1 MSMSVDTEL
10 LMAYVDGELTPAQA
24 AQVEAAIAADPAI
37 ADAVARQFT
46 LRRSLGDAYAPV
58 LDEPVPEALTRMLRP
73 SAAESGNVVPLLSR
87 AAPASRSRWG
97 VPQWAAMAASLLLG
111 VAVSHRASK
120 PDAALLYA
128 GEGGALVAGA
138 DLASSLERQLASVP
152 EPGGTVAV
160 GLTFRDAAGHYCR
173 SFAVED
179 SQPLAGLACR
189 ESGGNWKV
197 PMVLESTAQAGELR
211 QASTAIP
218 AAVLAEATA
227 RMNGDP
233 LDAAEERRARDAG
246 WR

>member
-1 MSMSVDTEL
+1 MSVDTEM

-37 ADAVARQFT
+37 ADAVARQFA
-46 LRRSLGDAYAPV
+46 LRRSLGEAYAPV

-73 SAAESGNVVPLLSR
+73 SDAASGNVVPLPSR
-87 AAPASRSRWG
+87 AAPVSRSRWG

-111 VAVSHRASK
+111 VAVSQWVSK
-120 PDAALLYA
+120 PDAALLRT
-128 GEGGALVAGA
+128 EGGALVAGA
-138 DLASSLERQLASVP
+138 GLANSLEQQLASSPQ
-152 EPGGTVAV
+152 PGAAVAV

-173 SFAVED
+173 SFSVEG

-189 ESGGNWKV
+189 ERGGDWKV
-197 PMVLESTAQAGELR
+197 PMVVESTAQAGELR

-218 AAVLAEATA
+218 AAVLAEATT
-227 RMNGDP
+227 RMSGDP
-233 LDAAEERRARDAG
+233 LDAEEERRARDAG

>member
-1 MSMSVDTEL
+1 MSVDTEL

-24 AQVEAAIAADPAI
+24 AQVEAAIAADPAL
-37 ADAVARQFT
+37 ADAVARQFA

-73 SAAESGNVVPLLSR
+73 SHAESGNVVPLPPR
-87 AAPASRSRWG
+87 AAPAPRSRWG

-111 VAVSHRASK
+111 VAVSQWVSK
-120 PDAALLYA
+120 PDAVLLSA

-152 EPGGTVAV
+152 EPGGAVAV
-160 GLTFRDAAGHYCR
+160 GLTFRDVAGRYCR
-173 SFAVED
+173 SFAVEG

-189 ESGGNWKV
+189 ESSGNWKV
-197 PMVLESTAQAGELR
+197 PVVVESTAQAGELR
-211 QASTAIP
+211 QASTALP
-218 AAVLAEATA
+218 TAVLAEATA
-227 RMNGDP
+227 RMSGDP
-233 LDAAEERRARDAG
+233 LDAAEERKARDAG